1 MTSLKRQL
9 FIWLLPLYIVTAVV
23 AMVVSYRQYETN
35 IGAFMDG
42 QLHGLA
48 NSQIQQITLSKK
60 LPVLPPVDEQ
70 HSEHDGTPIVQYWS
84 SDGRLLSSS
93 RLVPGL
99 TLQSANGPRDV
110 EADQSWRVYTLLASP
125 ISVQLVQSNAFRH
138 RVMWHSAWKSAEP
151 IAILIPLSIVLLWF
165 AVHRSLQP
173 LGRLVHTIAE
183 KDERDFAELP
193 VDSSPKEIAPLI
205 VSMNGLLKRLQ
216 VAFTTQQRFVQDAAH
231 ELRTPLAALVL
242 QAERLR
248 AKSGNAPNEELDRL
262 ETGIQRLH
270 RLVTQLLRLE
280 RQESSIRKQE
290 LPVIEIGSVLKD
302 SIAELLPL
310 ADRRHIDIG
319 CHISEVVRLS
329 ADVNDLRSVFDNLL
343 DNALRYT
350 PDGGTVD
357 VALMRQSDRFVVD
370 FLDTGPGIPPALLE
384 RVFDRF
390 YRVLGQAAPGSGLGL
405 AIARSA
411 ALRGGMRIELQ
422 NRSDQCGLLAR
433 IHLPLVT

>member
-9 FIWLLPLYIVTAVV
+9 FVWLLPLYIVTAVV
-23 AMVVSYRQYETN
+23 AMMVSYRQYETN

-48 NSQIQQITLSKK
+48 NSHIQQITLSKR
-60 LPVLPPVDEQ
+60 LPVLPSVDEQ
-70 HSEHDGTPIVQYWS
+70 HSEHDGTPIVQFWS
-84 SDGRLLSSS
+84 SDGRLISGS
-93 RLVPGL
+93 RPVPGL
-99 TLQSANGPRDV
+99 TLQSADGPRDV
-110 EADQSWRVYTLLASP
+110 EADESWRVYTLLASP

-165 AVHRSLQP
+165 AVHRSLRP
-173 LGRLVHTIAE
+173 LGRLVHTISE

-193 VDSSPKEIAPLI
+193 IDRSPKEIAPLL

-216 VAFTTQQRFVQDAAH
+216 MAFATQQRFVQDAAH

-248 AKSGNAPNEELDRL
+248 AKWGDTSNEELDRL
-262 ETGIQRLH
+262 EAGIQRLH

-280 RQESSIRKQE
+280 RQESLARKQE
-290 LPVIEIGSVLKD
+290 LSVIEIGNVLKD
-302 SIAELLPL
+302 SITDLLPL
-310 ADRRHIDIG
+310 ADQRRIDIG
-319 CHISEVVRLS
+319 CRISEVVRLR

-350 PDGGTVD
+350 PAGGAVD
-357 VALMRQSDRFVVD
+357 ITLMRQGDGFVVD

-384 RVFDRF
+384 RAFDRF
-390 YRVLGQAAPGSGLGL
+390 YRVLGQSAPGSGLGL

-411 ALRGGMRIELQ
+411 ALRSGMRIELQ
-422 NRSDQCGLLAR
+422 NRSDRSGLLAR
-433 IHLPLVT
+433 AHLPRST